1 MIIVKFIG
9 LLIFAYLLGSIPWG
23 LILARIFGGIDI
35 RRKGS
40 GNIGATNVMREVGVM
55 PGLLTLAGDVFKGAL
70 PVYMARWAF
79 GAADGAGDIY
89 PAAVALAAF
98 LGHCF
103 PVYLKFRDGGKGVAT
118 AAGCFAV
125 ISLTAV
131 LAAFGLFAA
140 MLLVSRRVSVGS
152 LCAAAALPVSVWIT
166 TGSLVFMIAAVL
178 VALLI
183 FGRHH
188 ANIKRL
194 LAGKEPAFK
203 L

>member
-1 MIIVKFIG
+1 
-9 LLIFAYLLGSIPWG
+9 
-23 LILARIFGGIDI
+23 
-35 RRKGS
+35 
-40 GNIGATNVMREVGVM
+40 
-55 PGLLTLAGDVFKGAL
+55 
-70 PVYMARWAF
+70 
-79 GAADGAGDIY
+79 
-89 PAAVALAAF
+89 
-98 LGHCF
+98 
-103 PVYLKFRDGGKGVAT
+103 
-118 AAGCFAV
+118 V

-203 L
+203 LREASSDR